1 MTQSKVPPKITK
13 QDFALPEG
21 LSIRQATLLGVSI
34 LAAVLVAFTVQGPL
48 ALRAFLAV
56 LMAGTGLALA
66 YKTIQGEHLET
77 WLLRTLMFNLSNRR
91 LLVWR
96 RGAAPASP
104 TLEEATPDQ
113 TPEPRRASTPSVR
126 WRRPVEPQVLHDL
139 SFLGAMANVLIFAIL
154 AGLSVYMATG
164 GAQQLLSYLDFMAG
178 R

>member
-1 MTQSKVPPKITK
+1 MTQSKIPPKITK

-34 LAAVLVAFTVQGPL
+34 LASVLVAFTVQGPL

-56 LMAGTGLALA
+56 LIAGTGLALA

-77 WLLRTLMFNLSNRR
+77 WLFRTLMFNLTNRR

-96 RGAAPASP
+96 RGAASASQP
-104 TLEEATPDQ
+104 LEDTTLNRA
-113 TPEPRRASTPSVR
+113 PEPQRMPAPSVR
-126 WRRPVEPQVLHDL
+126 WRRPVEPRVAHDL

-164 GAQQLLSYLDFMAG
+164 GAQQLLAYLDFVAG